1 MRKETDEIVTI
12 GNETLR
18 IKSVLKI
25 SKEIICLTIEN
36 SLTFEFSK
44 KFVDGKLRL
53 INGKVHLSKLKTLG
67 SYVKSLKLLKY
78 LLTYNKIP
86 LSSFEIDT
94 TLNEKETFKDID
106 ENIKIHEELIQIC
119 KQIGISEDYIFD
131 EKENLFILF

>member
-44 KFVDGKLRL
+44 
-53 INGKVHLSKLKTLG
+53 N
-67 SYVKSLKLLKY
+67 LLMA
-78 LLTYNKIP
+78 N
-86 LSSFEIDT
+86 
-94 TLNEKETFKDID
+94 
-106 ENIKIHEELIQIC
+106 
-119 KQIGISEDYIFD
+119 
-131 EKENLFILF
+131 

>member
-1 MRKETDEIVTI
+1 MEKQSKRFIEDAKNIAFSQYKIEYGHVQNNVLVDLFEEQAYVYGVLNDVDFPIDIFQLQEMRKETDEIVTI

-53 INGKVHLSKLKTLG
+53 INGKVHLSKLK
-67 SYVKSLKLLKY
+67 
-78 LLTYNKIP
+78 
-86 LSSFEIDT
+86 LSDPM
-94 TLNEKETFKDID
+94 
-106 ENIKIHEELIQIC
+106 
-119 KQIGISEDYIFD
+119 
-131 EKENLFILF
+131 